1 MARMDSLSWLLL
13 LCLCFGSHGL
23 PWPFSAP
30 SSAQQGA
37 LSELVGGAAAQFS
50 MEKLDDRRGV
60 KLVEDA
66 RRKLAGPN
74 TCWHSA
80 YRSLFSSCAE
90 MVSNKEKQSR
100 LAWKLSDCFLIDSG
114 RSALPSCG
122 EGVAMVKC
130 LKKLDDS
137 EHKIYL
143 EFFLETNSICHQLQT
158 DAFKHDTERLV
169 NELSRSAHFAEE
181 KLVAI
186 EATSEKLLQNANE
199 VQDSL
204 SSIGLQT
211 HRLVQSSGAVAEQID
226 SVLQQ
231 SKAIFVQSEEIAASQ
246 LELRGGQLDMKE
258 KLTAGIA
265 DLQESY
271 KSLDDGMLRLRE
283 EAIEIEKEIQVVG
296 DSMTSKM
303 QQLQSKADDI
313 GDVAGLSLDKQRQ
326 LLDRQAMALEG
337 LDALAKFQSQAM
349 EESRGTLQRLAE
361 LGQKQQDE
369 LLRGQEQIQSAH
381 ARLIENSQSIL
392 AAQEEFETKQANIFA
407 ALDKLFALHNAIL
420 VESRF
425 IKAFFF
431 YSCAIFLLHMLTST
445 KQTYSIRARLYL
457 ALCATFV
464 IEALVVKHGEDGFDP
479 QSRILSKVFLTR
491 SSFLVI
497 ATAQILHSLF
507 TFRDYEILNH
517 QLLQTLVEKVRI
529 MEQKAEL
536 CSCSESDD
544 IISKSWCSW
553 VREELPDD
561 EDENFDPDYLL
572 LEEVGENSAAS
583 VPDDRKYNLRPRLRQ

>member
-1 MARMDSLSWLLL
+1 MMHSLSWLLF

-30 SSAQQGA
+30 SSAQQGVP
-37 LSELVGGAAAQFS
+37 SEPVGGVAAQFS
-50 MEKLDDRRGV
+50 VENFDDRRGV

-74 TCWHSA
+74 TCWHNA
-80 YRSLFSSCAE
+80 YRSLFSSCGE
-90 MVSNKEKQSR
+90 IVSDKEKQSR
-100 LAWKLSDCFLIDSG
+100 LAWKLSDCFQIDSG

-122 EGVAMVKC
+122 EGAAMVKC
-130 LKKLDDS
+130 LKKLDDL

-158 DAFKHDTERLV
+158 DAFKHETERLV

-181 KLVAI
+181 KLGAI
-186 EATSEKLLQNANE
+186 EASSEKLLQNAND

-211 HRLVQSSGAVAEQID
+211 HQLAQSSSAVAAQID
-226 SVLQQ
+226 SVLQHSQAIFAQ
-231 SKAIFVQSEEIAASQ
+231 SKEIAASQ
-246 LELRGGQLDMKE
+246 SELRGGQLDMKE
-258 KLTAGIA
+258 KLMAGIA
-265 DLQESY
+265 DLQDSY

-283 EAIEIEKEIQVVG
+283 ETIEIEKEIQVVG

-303 QQLQSKADDI
+303 QQLQTKADDI
-313 GDVAGLSLDKQRQ
+313 GDVAGASLEKQRQ

-337 LDALAKFQSQAM
+337 LDTLAKFQSQAM
-349 EESRGTLQRLAE
+349 EESRGTLRSLAE
-361 LGQKQQDE
+361 LGHKQQEE

-381 ARLIENSQSIL
+381 ARLIKNSQSIL
-392 AAQEEFETKQANIFA
+392 AAQEEFESKQANIFA

-420 VESRF
+420 VESRS

-431 YSCAIFLLHMLTST
+431 YSCTIFLLHMLTST
-445 KQTYSIRARLYL
+445 KQTYRIRARLYL
-457 ALCATFV
+457 GLCATFV
-464 IEALVVKHGEDGFDP
+464 IEALIVKHGEDDFNQ
-479 QSRILSKVFLTR
+479 QSRILSKVFLAR

-497 ATAQILHSLF
+497 ATTQILHSLI
-507 TFRDYEILNH
+507 TYRDYEILNH

-529 MEQKAEL
+529 MEQNAESS
-536 CSCSESDD
+536 SCLESDG
-544 IISKSWCSW
+544 IISTSWLSW
-553 VREELPDD
+553 MHEELPDD
-561 EDENFDPDYLL
+561 EDEKLDPDYSL
-572 LEEVGENSAAS
+572 LEEVGENSVVL
-583 VPDDRKYNLRPRLRQ
+583 VPDDRKYNLRPRLRQR